1 LEDFFSVVCEKN
13 ERILFT
19 VKSTGKMLKKEQ
31 KNSWVSARSNREGD
45 KWKWF
50 ELRQQRKRKNVC
62 WKKTKA
68 QMRQEHKVA
77 GFNAFK

>member
-1 LEDFFSVVCEKN
+1 MEDFFSVVCEKN

-50 ELRQQRKRKNVC
+50 ELRQQRKRKKIH
-62 WKKTKA
+62 WKNEGTDETRTYSGRV
-68 QMRQEHKVA
+68 QWL
-77 GFNAFK
+77 

>member
-1 LEDFFSVVCEKN
+1 MVLNFQIFTKLSIFKDFGGFFFPVVCEKN

-45 KWKWF
+45 K
-50 ELRQQRKRKNVC
+50 
-62 WKKTKA
+62 
-68 QMRQEHKVA
+68 
-77 GFNAFK
+77 